1 MTSLMQGLQTAQ
13 LRAAELL
20 TLWQIRKALAYRLR
34 LARLKFETSGL
45 DPREQELLAADI
57 AEFSAAVA
65 ALGERPAVAEM
76 RAAA

>member
-1 MTSLMQGLQTAQ
+1 MQKLEAAQ

-34 LARLKFETSGL
+34 LARLKFQTSGL
-45 DPREQELLAADI
+45 DPREQRMLAADI
-57 AEFSAAVA
+57 ADFGDAVA
-65 ALGERPAVAEM
+65 ALADDTSW